1 MNSFLKVVLYIFAPI
16 GIVCTTIITYELFG
30 LLKDNITDYLIRQK
44 SKRIIKHR
52 FDKPPIAKCY
62 CIDCKHHDMQTD
74 LCHRDGR
81 RHTANTE
88 FCSDA
93 EPKKI
98 VEEKEIKNEQ
108 I

>member
-1 MNSFLKVVLYIFAPI
+1 MNDVLKVVIHCFTCI
-16 GIVCTTIITYELFG
+16 GIVCMVLVIYELFG
-30 LLKDNITDYLIRQK
+30 LLKDNIIDYRIHKK

-81 RHTANTE
+81 RYTANTE

-93 EPKKI
+93 EPRKI
-98 VEEKEIKNEQ
+98 VEEKENKND
-108 I
+108 

>member
-1 MNSFLKVVLYIFAPI
+1 MNNILKGIIYTFACV
-16 GIVCTTIITYELFG
+16 GMGCVAIIIYELFE
-30 LLKDNITDYLIRQK
+30 LLKDNITDYLIRRK

-93 EPKKI
+93 EPRKI
-98 VEEKEIKNEQ
+98 VEGKENKDD
-108 I
+108 